1 MGRAPCCDKTVVK
14 KGPWSPEEDAM
25 LKSYI
30 EKHGTGNNWIALP
43 HKIGIKRCGKS
54 CRLRWLNY
62 LRPNIK
68 HGSFTDEE
76 DYIICSLYIT
86 IGSSAAA
93 VRSGFES
100 HQQPNYGAVVPIME
114 GWVGAAA
121 AVSLGPTDGWSIIAS
136 QLPGRTDNDIKN
148 YWNTRLKKKLLSKQ
162 GKAIHQ
168 QLSLRLEPETTSK
181 RSSFSQNQIL
191 MFHDENAKPPLHQT
205 LHNQMVDPSITS
217 FAMEEKRM
225 VPVLESFSWEQNK
238 VWLDIDHDAASSS
251 YHHHASPHLNSMTT
265 SSSSICT
272 NSPLQMSHY
281 TINDNDHGDQ
291 EMFFMAGLENLQD
304 ELFDEIINNNTTE
317 FEFRGTETLNN
328 NCLGHEINSFIDYV
342 EATEAR
348 APWSCGPG
356 CVGLRKHNISTKDKY
371 TNTRL
376 VENGRIYFAK

>member
-62 LRPNIK
+62 LRPNLK

-86 IGSSAAA
+86 IGS
-93 VRSGFES
+93 R
-100 HQQPNYGAVVPIME
+100 
-114 GWVGAAA
+114 
-121 AVSLGPTDGWSIIAS
+121 WSIIAS

-304 ELFDEIINNNTTE
+304 ELFDEIINNNKTE

-328 NCLGHEINSFIDYV
+328 NCLGHEINSFIDC
-342 EATEAR
+342 
-348 APWSCGPG
+348 P
-356 CVGLRKHNISTKDKY
+356 LKD
-371 TNTRL
+371 N
-376 VENGRIYFAK
+376 